1 MRPVETCSSSWN
13 LQMLDIKAKLVVLQV
28 IGVLN
33 LKCFAQGVG
42 ATLTWW
48 KKKWK
53 TNQRNTVLQVGLG
66 IMRKPLE
73 WYQLMP
79 NLTEFIEPLSLKK
92 IACRQILLVHL
103 PRYQDLQLSS
113 WTWAWMTDSCKR
125 WYSVRVC
132 RHRAFWFFTRSSW
145 DSQSM
150 PFPLNAESPTV
161 CDLLPWLFVWEM
173 VDSVTDVGLACL
185 WAAKLG
191 GCNLGDWSAEG
202 APSAFLYH
210 SGHH

>member
-1 MRPVETCSSSWN
+1 MWPVETCSSSWD
-13 LQMLDIKAKLVVLQV
+13 LQMLDIKAKLVVSQV

-92 IACRQILLVHL
+92 IACRQTLLVHL
-103 PRYQDLQLSS
+103 PRYQDLQSSS
-113 WTWAWMTDSCKR
+113 WTWAWMTDSFKR

-161 CDLLPWLFVWEM
+161 CDL
-173 VDSVTDVGLACL
+173 GLGCL
-185 WAAKLG
+185 CGRW
-191 GCNLGDWSAEG
+191 
-202 APSAFLYH
+202 
-210 SGHH
+210 